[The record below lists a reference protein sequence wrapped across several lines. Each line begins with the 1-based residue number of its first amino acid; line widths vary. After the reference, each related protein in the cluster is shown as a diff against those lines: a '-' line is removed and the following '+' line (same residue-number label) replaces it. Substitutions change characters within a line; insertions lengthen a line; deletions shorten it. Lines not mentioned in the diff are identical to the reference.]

1 MKSTL
6 KKILSKKTIDF
17 LIKIKN
23 IFRYPFLNE
32 HEKSVL
38 KWIYRNYDKK
48 RFNYRLGNGIVFD
61 VGGYKGDYTAELLKT
76 NPDITSYIFE
86 PVSEFANNLKTR
98 FNNTPKVKV
107 FNIGLS
113 NITKQLEIS
122 LDDDGSSFHKKSLSN
137 KKEYAQIIDFKDFV
151 DENKIA
157 HIALLK
163 LNIEGAEYDLLERII
178 NSNCINKIDHVL
190 VQFHDIDEYSTQRM
204 HKLQEMLSR
213 THQLSW
219 AIRPFVWESWQKK

>member
-1 MKSTL
+1 MKNAL

-23 IFRYPFLNE
+23 IFRYPFLDE

-38 KWIYRNYDKK
+38 KWIYRNYEKK
-48 RFNYRLGNGIVFD
+48 RFNYRLGNDIVFD
-61 VGGYKGDYTAELLKT
+61 VGGYKGDYTAELLET
-76 NPDITSYIFE
+76 NPNITSYIFE
-86 PVSEFANNLKTR
+86 PVSVFATNIKNR
-98 FNNTPKVKV
+98 FNDDPRVKV

-113 NITKQLEIS
+113 NITKQLEIN
-122 LDDDGSSFHKKSLSN
+122 LDNDGSSFHKKALGN
-137 KKEYAQIIDFKDFV
+137 KKEYAQIIDFKDFI
-151 DENKIA
+151 DENKIE

-178 NSNCINKIDHVL
+178 NSNCINIIDHVL
-190 VQFHDIDEYSTQRM
+190 VQFHDIDKHSIQRM

-213 THQLSW
+213 THKLSW